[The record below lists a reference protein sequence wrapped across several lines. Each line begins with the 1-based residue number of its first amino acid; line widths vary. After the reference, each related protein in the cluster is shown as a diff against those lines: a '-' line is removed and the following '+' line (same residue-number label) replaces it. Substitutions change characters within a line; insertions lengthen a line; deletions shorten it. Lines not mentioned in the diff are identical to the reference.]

1 MFIAK
6 KAVTTLCDNAVAQY
20 NFNANQ
26 QILVIFGRNVAKGVC
41 YDCYQMVI
49 SYPTSPN

>member
-6 KAVTTLCDNAVAQY
+6 KLLLHCVSQNDNAVAQY
-20 NFNANQ
+20 NFNADQ

-41 YDCYQMVI
+41 YQMVI
-49 SYPTSPN
+49 WYPTSPN